1 MSSSLALLFRMGKI
15 LVHKIDTLMHF
26 DQGKERVTLK
36 IDGKNAFNSI
46 KRAFAVNETTKAFP
60 PLHRFLHWLYKHNV
74 LVFNGTSP
82 ITAGDGV
89 LQGEGASCIAFDTG
103 MQAVLIKAGNVN
115 SGLEDFDLQVLAQ
128 RDDVYLV
135 GSPRDVAA
143 HAVMLDGMKEIN
155 IASLL
160 SLKTSSSQKKAWL
173 LWAHQLDRKILSRK
187 RYSLS
192 CVDILL
198 FSGDSRRWMLSVA
211 CYSCGLVA
219 FLWPPG

>member
-1 MSSSLALLFRMGKI
+1 MVSYLTGCTLSWEKARPICIGEWLLRLASTCALMGVDKDDIEQFFLASGDRKNVFQFGSAIQNGQDI
-15 LVHKIDTLMHF
+15 LVHKMDSLMHF
-26 DQGKERVTLK
+26 DGGKDRVALK

-103 MQAVLIKAGNVN
+103 MQSVLLKAGNVN
-115 SGLEDFDLQVLAQ
+115 CGMEDFDLHVLAQ

-143 HAVMLDGMKEIN
+143 AYAIVLDGMKESRC
-155 IASLL
+155 SLRRATPGR
-160 SLKTSSSQKKAWL
+160 TS
-173 LWAHQLDRKILSRK
+173 
-187 RYSLS
+187 
-192 CVDILL
+192 C
-198 FSGDSRRWMLSVA
+198 
-211 CYSCGLVA
+211 
-219 FLWPPG
+219 